1 MSLIIYVRRKGTGY
15 NSLKYYNVVV
25 AKGADKISGVIV

>member
-15 NSLKYYNVVV
+15 NSLKYYNVV
-25 AKGADKISGVIV
+25 AKGADKIYGVIV